1 MPLEA
6 IIKDPLSY
14 LISPISKTEFF
25 KTYHEKEALLS
36 KHNDANRF
44 HGLLSIDRIDEII
57 ASTEL
62 PPSSLDMVRKEPPI
76 ERSYYTFKNGNIDRG
91 AVIRHYQ
98 EGATII
104 LPQLHLADEILAKF
118 CRSLENVFSSHV
130 QTNIYLTP
138 GSSQGFNTHFDD
150 HDVFVIQLSGT
161 KKWRRYQKP
170 IDNPYRG
177 ESFNTKDYKA
187 GELQKE
193 FELKEGEC
201 VYIPRGLMHDAISV
215 GEKAS
220 LHITVGLIVKKWAD
234 LMLEALSEVAIRN
247 PRFRRSLPP
256 GFARPGYNNK
266 SAKIYFDELINEFQK
281 NSNFDKV
288 FEVIKENF
296 IRERTPNLRGSL
308 IDTSSNLPKERLY
321 IRRPNLQAKLKRD
334 ELETVIICGGGDL
347 RFELKAYTVLQVIL
361 SGEPFSAASLGDSE
375 DGSTLDMIKKLPAF
389 GIIEPIKKPKP
400 IR

>member
-76 ERSYYTFKNGNIDRG
+76 ERSYYTFQNGNIDRG

-161 KKWRRYQKP
+161 KKWRLYQKP

-347 RFELKAYTVLQVIL
+347 RFELKAYKVLQVIL

-375 DGSTLDMIKKLPAF
+375 DGSTLDMIKKLTAF
-389 GIIEPIKKPKP
+389 GIIEPIKKP
-400 IR
+400 

>member
-161 KKWRRYQKP
+161 KKWRLYQKP

-177 ESFNTKDYKA
+177 ESFNTKDYKS

-296 IRERTPNLRGSL
+296 IRERSPNLRGSL

-347 RFELKAYTVLQVIL
+347 RFELKAYKVLQVIL

-375 DGSTLDMIKKLPAF
+375 DGSTLDMIKKLTAF
-389 GIIEPIKKPKP
+389 GIIEPIKKP
-400 IR
+400 

>member
-118 CRSLENVFSSHV
+118 CRSLESVFSSHV

-161 KKWRRYQKP
+161 KKWRLYQKP

-247 PRFRRSLPP
+247 PKFRRSLPP

-308 IDTSSNLPKERLY
+308 IATSSNHPKERLY
-321 IRRPNLQAKLKRD
+321 IRRPNLQAKLTRD
-334 ELETVIICGGGDL
+334 ELETVIICGGGEL
-347 RFELKAYTVLQVIL
+347 RFELKAYKVLQVIL

-375 DGSTLDMIKKLPAF
+375 DGSTLDMIKKLTAF
-389 GIIEPIKKPKP
+389 GIIEPIKKP
-400 IR
+400 

>member
-62 PPSSLDMVRKEPPI
+62 PPSSLEMVRKEPPI

-161 KKWRRYQKP
+161 KKWRLYQKP

-296 IRERTPNLRGSL
+296 IRQRTPNLRGSL

-347 RFELKAYTVLQVIL
+347 RFELKAYKVLQVIL

-375 DGSTLDMIKKLPAF
+375 DGSTLDMIKKLTAF
-389 GIIEPIKKPKP
+389 GIIEPIKKP
-400 IR
+400 

>member
-161 KKWRRYQKP
+161 KKWRLYQKP

-308 IDTSSNLPKERLY
+308 IDTSSNLSKERLY

-347 RFELKAYTVLQVIL
+347 RFELKAYKVLQVIL

-375 DGSTLDMIKKLPAF
+375 DGSTLDMIKKLTAF
-389 GIIEPIKKPKP
+389 GIIEPIKKP
-400 IR
+400 

>member
-161 KKWRRYQKP
+161 KKWRLYQKP

-266 SAKIYFDELINEFQK
+266 SAKIYFDELINEFRK

-296 IRERTPNLRGSL
+296 IRQRTPNLRGSL
-308 IDTSSNLPKERLY
+308 IDTSSNFLKERLY

-334 ELETVIICGGGDL
+334 DLEAIIICGGGDL
-347 RFELKAYTVLQVIL
+347 RFELKAYKVLQVIL

-375 DGSTLDMIKKLPAF
+375 DVSTLDMIKKLTAF
-389 GIIEPIKKPKP
+389 GIIEPIKKP
-400 IR
+400 

>member
-36 KHNDANRF
+36 KHNDANKF
-44 HGLLSIDRIDEII
+44 NGLLSIDRIDEII

-161 KKWRRYQKP
+161 KKWRLYQKP

-266 SAKIYFDELINEFQK
+266 SAKIYFDELINEFHK
-281 NSNFDKV
+281 SSNFDEV

-347 RFELKAYTVLQVIL
+347 RFELKAYKELQVIL
-361 SGEPFSAASLGDSE
+361 SGEPFSAASLSDSE
-375 DGSTLDMIKKLPAF
+375 DVSTLDMIKKLTAF
-389 GIIEPIKKPKP
+389 GIIEPIKKP
-400 IR
+400 

>member
-14 LISPISKTEFF
+14 LISRISKTEFF
-25 KTYHEKEALLS
+25 KTYYEKEALLS

-104 LPQLHLADEILAKF
+104 LPQLHLADETLAKF

-138 GSSQGFNTHFDD
+138 GSSQGFNTHYDD
-150 HDVFVIQLSGT
+150 HDVFIIQLSGI
-161 KKWRRYQKP
+161 KKWRLYQKP

-177 ESFNTKDYKA
+177 ESFNTKDYKP

-193 FELKEGEC
+193 FELKEGDC

-247 PRFRRSLPP
+247 PKFRRSLPP

-281 NSNFDKV
+281 NSNFDEV

-296 IRERTPNLRGSL
+296 IRERNPNLRGSL
-308 IDTSSNLPKERLY
+308 IDTSSNFLKERQY
-321 IRRPNLQAKLKRD
+321 IRRPNLQARLKCD
-334 ELETVIICGGGDL
+334 GIEAIVICGGGDL
-347 RFELKAYTVLQVIL
+347 RFELKAYKVLQVIL
-361 SGEPFSAASLGDSE
+361 SGEPFSAASLGESE
-375 DGSTLDMIKKLPAF
+375 DGSTLDMFKKLTAF
-389 GIIEPIKKPKP
+389 GIIEPIEKT
-400 IR
+400 

>member
-118 CRSLENVFSSHV
+118 CRSLESVFSSHV

-161 KKWRRYQKP
+161 KKWRLYQKP

-347 RFELKAYTVLQVIL
+347 RFELKAYKVLQVIL

-375 DGSTLDMIKKLPAF
+375 DGSTLDMIKKLTAF
-389 GIIEPIKKPKP
+389 GIIEPIKKP
-400 IR
+400 

>member
-161 KKWRRYQKP
+161 KKWRLYQKP

-347 RFELKAYTVLQVIL
+347 RFELKAYKVLQVIL

-375 DGSTLDMIKKLPAF
+375 DGSTLDMIKKLTAF
-389 GIIEPIKKPKP
+389 GIIEPIKKP
-400 IR
+400 

>member
-14 LISPISKTEFF
+14 LISPICKTEFF
-25 KTYHEKEALLS
+25 KTYYEKEALLS

-104 LPQLHLADEILAKF
+104 LPQLHLADETLAKF

-138 GSSQGFNTHFDD
+138 GRSQGFNTHYDD
-150 HDVFVIQLSGT
+150 HDVFIIQLSGI
-161 KKWRRYQKP
+161 KKWRLYQKP

-177 ESFNTKDYKA
+177 ESFNTKDYKP

-193 FELKEGEC
+193 FELKEGDC

-247 PRFRRSLPP
+247 PKFRRSLPP

-281 NSNFDKV
+281 NSNFDEV

-296 IRERTPNLRGSL
+296 IRERNPNLRGSL
-308 IDTSSNLPKERLY
+308 IDTSSNFLKERQY
-321 IRRPNLQAKLKRD
+321 IRRPNLQARLKRD
-334 ELETVIICGGGDL
+334 GIEAIVICGGGDL
-347 RFELKAYTVLQVIL
+347 RFELKAYKVLQVIL
-361 SGEPFSAASLGDSE
+361 SGEPFSAASLGESE
-375 DGSTLDMIKKLPAF
+375 DGSTLDMIKKLTAF
-389 GIIEPIKKPKP
+389 GIIEPIEKT
-400 IR
+400 

>member
-14 LISPISKTEFF
+14 LISPICKTEFF
-25 KTYHEKEALLS
+25 KTYYEKEALLS

-104 LPQLHLADEILAKF
+104 LPQLHLADETLAKF

-138 GSSQGFNTHFDD
+138 GSSQGFNTHYDD
-150 HDVFVIQLSGT
+150 HDVFIIQLSGI
-161 KKWRRYQKP
+161 KKWRLYQKP

-177 ESFNTKDYKA
+177 ESFNTKDYKP

-193 FELKEGEC
+193 FELKEGDC

-247 PRFRRSLPP
+247 PKFRRSLPP

-266 SAKIYFDELINEFQK
+266 SAKIYFDELIDEFQK
-281 NSNFDKV
+281 SSNFDEV

-296 IRERTPNLRGSL
+296 IRERIPNLRGSL
-308 IDTSSNLPKERLY
+308 IDTSSNFLKEGLY

-334 ELETVIICGGGDL
+334 DLEAIIVCGGGDL
-347 RFELKAYTVLQVIL
+347 RFELKAYKVLQVIL
-361 SGEPFSAASLGDSE
+361 SGEPFSAASLSNSE
-375 DGSTLDMIKKLPAF
+375 DGLTLDMIKKLTAF
-389 GIIEPIKKPKP
+389 GIIEPIQKT
-400 IR
+400 

>member
-76 ERSYYTFKNGNIDRG
+76 ERSYYTFQNGNIDRG

-138 GSSQGFNTHFDD
+138 GSSQGFNTHYDD
-150 HDVFVIQLSGT
+150 HDVFIIQLSGI
-161 KKWRRYQKP
+161 KKWRLYQKP

-347 RFELKAYTVLQVIL
+347 RFELKAYKVLQVIL

-375 DGSTLDMIKKLPAF
+375 DGSTLDMIKKLTAF
-389 GIIEPIKKPKP
+389 GIIEPIKKP
-400 IR
+400 

>member
-161 KKWRRYQKP
+161 KKWRLYQKP

-247 PRFRRSLPP
+247 PKFRRSLPP

-266 SAKIYFDELINEFQK
+266 SAKIYFNELINEFHK
-281 NSNFDKV
+281 SSNFDEV

-347 RFELKAYTVLQVIL
+347 RFELKAYKVLQVIL

-375 DGSTLDMIKKLPAF
+375 DVSTLDMIKKLTAF
-389 GIIEPIKKPKP
+389 GIIEPIKKP
-400 IR
+400 

>member
-14 LISPISKTEFF
+14 LISPVSKTEFF

-36 KHNDANRF
+36 KHNDANKF
-44 HGLLSIDRIDEII
+44 NGLLSIDRIDEII

-161 KKWRRYQKP
+161 KKWRLYQKP

-347 RFELKAYTVLQVIL
+347 RFELKAYKVLQVIL

-375 DGSTLDMIKKLPAF
+375 DGSTLDMIKKLTAF
-389 GIIEPIKKPKP
+389 GIIEPIKKP
-400 IR
+400 

>member
-62 PPSSLDMVRKEPPI
+62 PPSSLEMVRKEPPI

-161 KKWRRYQKP
+161 KKWRLYQKP

-347 RFELKAYTVLQVIL
+347 RFELKAYKVLQVIL

-375 DGSTLDMIKKLPAF
+375 DGSTLDMIKKLTAF
-389 GIIEPIKKPKP
+389 GIIEPIKKP
-400 IR
+400 

>member
-161 KKWRRYQKP
+161 KKWRLYQKP

-256 GFARPGYNNK
+256 GFARPDYNNK

-281 NSNFDKV
+281 ISYFDKV

-347 RFELKAYTVLQVIL
+347 RFELKAYKVLQVIL

-375 DGSTLDMIKKLPAF
+375 DGSTLDMIKKLTAF
-389 GIIEPIKKPKP
+389 GIIEPIKKP
-400 IR
+400 

>member
-161 KKWRRYQKP
+161 KKWRLYQKP

-347 RFELKAYTVLQVIL
+347 RFELKAYKVLQVIL

-375 DGSTLDMIKKLPAF
+375 DGSTLDMIKKLIAF
-389 GIIEPIKKPKP
+389 GIIEPIKKP
-400 IR
+400 

>member
-14 LISPISKTEFF
+14 LISPICKTEFF
-25 KTYHEKEALLS
+25 KTYYEKEALLS

-104 LPQLHLADEILAKF
+104 LPQLHLADETLAKF

-138 GSSQGFNTHFDD
+138 GSSQGFNTHYDD
-150 HDVFVIQLSGT
+150 HDVFIIQLSGI
-161 KKWRRYQKP
+161 KKWRLYQKP

-177 ESFNTKDYKA
+177 ESFNTKDYKS

-193 FELKEGEC
+193 FELKEGDC
-201 VYIPRGLMHDAISV
+201 VYIPRGLMHDATSV
-215 GEKAS
+215 GKKAS

-247 PRFRRSLPP
+247 PKFRRSLPP

-281 NSNFDKV
+281 NSNFDEV

-296 IRERTPNLRGSL
+296 IRERNPNLRGSL
-308 IDTSSNLPKERLY
+308 IDTSSNFLKERQY
-321 IRRPNLQAKLKRD
+321 IRRPNLQARLKRD
-334 ELETVIICGGGDL
+334 GIEAIVICGGGDL
-347 RFELKAYTVLQVIL
+347 RFELKAYKVLQVIL
-361 SGEPFSAASLGDSE
+361 SGEPFSAASLGESE
-375 DGSTLDMIKKLPAF
+375 DGSTLDMIKKLTAF
-389 GIIEPIKKPKP
+389 GIIEPIIKP
-400 IR
+400 

>member
-14 LISPISKTEFF
+14 LISPICKTEFF
-25 KTYHEKEALLS
+25 KTYYEKEALLS

-104 LPQLHLADEILAKF
+104 LPQLHLADETLAKF

-138 GSSQGFNTHFDD
+138 GSSQGFNTHYDD
-150 HDVFVIQLSGT
+150 HDVFIIQLSGI
-161 KKWRRYQKP
+161 KKWRLYQKP

-177 ESFNTKDYKA
+177 ESFNTKDYKS

-193 FELKEGEC
+193 FELKEGDC

-247 PRFRRSLPP
+247 PKFRRSLPP

-281 NSNFDKV
+281 NSNFDEV

-296 IRERTPNLRGSL
+296 IRERNPNLRGSL
-308 IDTSSNLPKERLY
+308 IDTSSNFLKERQY
-321 IRRPNLQAKLKRD
+321 IRRSNLQARLKRD
-334 ELETVIICGGGDL
+334 GIEAIVICGGGDL
-347 RFELKAYTVLQVIL
+347 RFELKAYKVLQVIL
-361 SGEPFSAASLGDSE
+361 SGEPFSAASLGESE
-375 DGSTLDMIKKLPAF
+375 DGSTLDMIKKLTAF
-389 GIIEPIKKPKP
+389 GIIEQIEKT
-400 IR
+400 

>member
-161 KKWRRYQKP
+161 KKWRLYQKP

-308 IDTSSNLPKERLY
+308 IDTSSNFLKERLY

-347 RFELKAYTVLQVIL
+347 RFELKAYKVLQVIL

-375 DGSTLDMIKKLPAF
+375 DGSTLDMIKKLIAF
-389 GIIEPIKKPKP
+389 GIIEPIKKP
-400 IR
+400 

>member
-104 LPQLHLADEILAKF
+104 LPQLHLADESLAKF

-161 KKWRRYQKP
+161 KKWRLYQRP

-201 VYIPRGLMHDAISV
+201 VYIPRGLMHDATSV

-247 PRFRRSLPP
+247 PKFRRSLPP

-266 SAKIYFDELINEFQK
+266 SAKIYFNELINEFHK
-281 NSNFDKV
+281 SSNFDEV

-308 IDTSSNLPKERLY
+308 IDTSSNFLKERLY

-334 ELETVIICGGGDL
+334 DLEAIIICGGGDL
-347 RFELKAYTVLQVIL
+347 RFELKAYKVLQVIL
-361 SGEPFSAASLGDSE
+361 SGEPFSAASLSNSE
-375 DGSTLDMIKKLPAF
+375 GGSTLDMIKKLMAF
-389 GIIEPIKKPKP
+389 GIIEPIQKT
-400 IR
+400 

>member
-161 KKWRRYQKP
+161 KKWRLYQKP

-247 PRFRRSLPP
+247 PKFRRSLPP

-281 NSNFDKV
+281 ISYFDKV

-347 RFELKAYTVLQVIL
+347 RFELKAYKVLQVIL

-375 DGSTLDMIKKLPAF
+375 DGSTLDMIKKLTAF
-389 GIIEPIKKPKP
+389 GIIEPIKKP
-400 IR
+400 

>member
-6 IIKDPLSY
+6 IIKDPLSH
-14 LISPISKTEFF
+14 LISPISKPEFF

-150 HDVFVIQLSGT
+150 HDVFVIQLSGI
-161 KKWRRYQKP
+161 KKWRLYQKP

-247 PRFRRSLPP
+247 PKFRRSLPP

-266 SAKIYFDELINEFQK
+266 SAKIYFEKLINEFQK
-281 NSNFDKV
+281 NSNFDEV

-308 IDTSSNLPKERLY
+308 IGSSSNFLKERLY

-334 ELETVIICGGGDL
+334 ELEAVIICGGGDL
-347 RFELKAYTVLQVIL
+347 RFELKAYKVLKVIL
-361 SGEPFSAASLGDSE
+361 SGEPFSAASLSDSE
-375 DGSTLDMIKKLPAF
+375 ADSTLEMIKKLTAF
-389 GIIEPIKKPKP
+389 GIIEPIIKP
-400 IR
+400 

>member
-14 LISPISKTEFF
+14 LISPICKTEFF
-25 KTYHEKEALLS
+25 KTYYEKEALLS

-104 LPQLHLADEILAKF
+104 LPQLHLADETLAKF

-138 GSSQGFNTHFDD
+138 GSSQGFNTHYDD
-150 HDVFVIQLSGT
+150 HDVFIIQLSGI
-161 KKWRRYQKP
+161 KKWRLYQKP

-177 ESFNTKDYKA
+177 ESFNTKDYKS

-193 FELKEGEC
+193 FELKEGDC

-247 PRFRRSLPP
+247 PKFRRSLPP

-281 NSNFDKV
+281 NSNFDEV

-296 IRERTPNLRGSL
+296 IRERNPNLRGSL
-308 IDTSSNLPKERLY
+308 IDTSSNFLKERQY
-321 IRRPNLQAKLKRD
+321 IRRPNLQARLKCD
-334 ELETVIICGGGDL
+334 GIEAIVICGGGDL
-347 RFELKAYTVLQVIL
+347 RFELKAYKALQVIL
-361 SGEPFSAASLGDSE
+361 SGEPFSAASLGESE
-375 DGSTLDMIKKLPAF
+375 DGSTLDMIKKLTAF
-389 GIIEPIKKPKP
+389 GIIEPIEKT
-400 IR
+400 